1 MVELS
6 PSTQEVSGSNPVVD
20 KIKLLS
26 TVIKKSGREWPA
38 IKHIFPN
45 TDYFQKNQSLS

>member
-6 PSTQEVSGSNPVVD
+6 PSTPEVSGSNPVVD

-26 TVIKKSGREWPA
+26 TVIKKSGQEWPA
-38 IKHIFPN
+38 IKHIFPKIKVFLN
-45 TDYFQKNQSLS
+45 DS

>member
-6 PSTQEVSGSNPVVD
+6 PSTPEVSGSNPVVD

-26 TVIKKSGREWPA
+26 TVIKKEKSGREWPA
-38 IKHIFPN
+38 IKHIFPKIKVFLN
-45 TDYFQKNQSLS
+45 DS

>member
-6 PSTQEVSGSNPVVD
+6 PSTPEVSGSNPVVD

-26 TVIKKSGREWPA
+26 TVIKKWPGVA
-38 IKHIFPN
+38 CYK